1 MENQFKGDCLKRG
14 LVQFTDLKGG
24 WARKRGGVDTPMH
37 ATSSQ
42 NNLKVTTNYY
52 EKKCLLVITK
62 NKHSSKEVVP
72 ITYTLEKLVFAAATF
87 QGL

>member
-1 MENQFKGDCLKRG
+1 MPKKGACAVYWFKGG
-14 LVQFTDLKGG
+14 LGK
-24 WARKRGGVDTPMH
+24 KEGGVDTPMH

-72 ITYTLEKLVFAAATF
+72 ITNTLDKLVFAAATF
-87 QGL
+87 QSL

>member
-1 MENQFKGDCLKRG
+1 MPKKGACAVYWFNGG
-14 LVQFTDLKGG
+14 LGK
-24 WARKRGGVDTPMH
+24 KEGGVDTPMH

-72 ITYTLEKLVFAAATF
+72 ITNTLDKLVFAAATF
-87 QGL
+87 QSL